1 MQRAVH
7 LKLLRWLDKQQTT
20 YWQSSTS
27 CLTFRC
33 VMSLVQILASASI
46 LFKDYSSWVYQRNCP
61 PWRLNSVLY
70 GLKLTLT
77 IPRKFRLKAWR
88 CVSNSLLVPRQVS
101 RNSSSVIRKIIARVK
116 IHMCFFPWTNCTE
129 IEDMEAAC
137 CSTSCQLALFPV
149 A

>member
-33 VMSLVQILASASI
+33 VLSLAQILASASV

-70 GLKLTLT
+70 GLTLTLT
-77 IPRKFRLKAWR
+77 IPRKFPLKAWR

-101 RNSSSVIRKIIARVK
+101 RNSSSVIRKFLVNYRTSK
-116 IHMCFFPWTNCTE
+116 DSYLFFFLGPTAPKQKTWR
-129 IEDMEAAC
+129 
-137 CSTSCQLALFPV
+137 QPV
-149 A
+149 VGLLVN